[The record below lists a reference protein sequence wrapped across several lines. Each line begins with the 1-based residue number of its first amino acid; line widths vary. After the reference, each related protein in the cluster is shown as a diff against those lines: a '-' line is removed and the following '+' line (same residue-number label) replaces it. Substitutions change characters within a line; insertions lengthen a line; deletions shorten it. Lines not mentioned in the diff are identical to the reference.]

1 MFRKTR
7 HIHMVGIGGSG
18 MSGIAEV
25 LLNQGY
31 LVSGSDLGAAA
42 AVLHL
47 RALGAQIGRGH
58 SAANIEGADVVVYSS
73 AVRPDNV
80 ELVEARRR
88 RVPVIPRAEM
98 LAELMRR
105 HYGIAVAGS
114 HGKTTTTSLVAAV
127 LEAADYDPTI
137 VVGGRVTAMGSSARA
152 GGGEFMVVEADES
165 DGSFLRLT
173 PTWAI
178 VTNVDEEHLDHYGSL
193 AELEETFLRFINKVP
208 FYGAAILCL
217 DHPNLQALI
226 PRVERRL
233 ITYGVSSQ
241 ADFTASDIEIRESST
256 RFRVRRRGQELGSI
270 TLKVP
275 GQHYAHNALAAIA
288 LGLELEIPFAVC
300 CEALERFGGVERRF
314 QIKGERGGILVVDD
328 YGHHPTEVLATLA
341 AAKAGW
347 DRRLVVVFQPHRYS
361 RSQRLLDQFARAFYH
376 ADVLIVTEIYAAGE
390 EPIAGISGARIAE
403 AIRAHGHRG
412 VGFAAPLD
420 GALALLREQVRPGDL
435 VLTLGAGDVWKVGE
449 GLLTGLEAG
458 AGS

>member
-25 LLNQGY
+25 LLTQGFV
-31 LVSGSDLGAAA
+31 VSGSDLAAGP
-42 AVLHL
+42 VVGHL
-47 RALGAQIGRGH
+47 RDLGARIELGH
-58 SAANIEGADVVVYSS
+58 RAANVEGADVVVYSS
-73 AVRPDNV
+73 AVKPDNV
-80 ELVEARRR
+80 ELEEARRQR
-88 RVPVIPRAEM
+88 IPVIPRAEM

-127 LEAADYDPTI
+127 LEAAEFDPTI
-137 VVGGRVTAMGSSARA
+137 VVGGRVTTLGTSARA
-152 GGGEFMVVEADES
+152 GAGEFMVVEADES

-178 VTNVDEEHLDHYGSL
+178 VTNVDEEHLDYYGSL

-217 DHPNLQALI
+217 DNPNLQALI
-226 PRVERRL
+226 PRIERRL

-241 ADFTASDIEIRESST
+241 ADFTASDIEIRGSST
-256 RFRVRRRGQELGSI
+256 SFHVRHRGADLGRV

-275 GQHYAHNALAAIA
+275 GQHYAYNALAAIA

-300 CEALERFGGVERRF
+300 REALEGFNGVERRF
-314 QIKGERGGILVVDD
+314 QIKGERAEVLVVDD
-328 YGHHPTEVLATLA
+328 YGHHPTEVQATLA

-361 RSQRLLDQFARAFYH
+361 RSRLLLDQFARSFYH
-376 ADVLIVTEIYAAGE
+376 AELVIVTEIYPAGE
-390 EPIAGISGARIAE
+390 EPIAGISGAKMAD
-403 AIRAHGHRG
+403 AIRAHGHRN
-412 VGFAAPLD
+412 VSFAAGLD

-449 GLLTGLEAG
+449 RLLAVLEEKA
-458 AGS
+458 